1 MGKRKTTKQGKK
13 GSSAELLVQGVL
25 EDQGFFVHRAAATGM
40 VKFGSRWAVKS
51 HDLWG
56 CIDLA
61 AIKPDGIWFCQVTT
75 DGKRSARRRK
85 IENLA
90 GFWPKAARVSI
101 VSHVTEGEGRARKH
115 FLKVEDYLPGGIDA
129 RGVITPDEWMWRER
143 IEFDAKLTEA
153 NRKMRAKLARLAKKQ
168 AKAKMDNV
176 KATPRFIECRNC
188 DGSGEY
194 VSCGSSDFED
204 TRLCQPCAGTGKL
217 EVNPEDS

>member
-1 MGKRKTTKQGKK
+1 MGKRKTTKQGKR

-61 AIKPDGIWFCQVTT
+61 AIKPDGIWLCQVTT

-85 IENLA
+85 IEKLA

-115 FLKVEDYLPGGIDA
+115 FLKVEDFIPGGIE
-129 RGVITPDEWMWRER
+129 GFVITPDEWRWREP

-153 NRKMRAKLARLAKKQ
+153 NRKMRAKLAHLAKKQ
-168 AKAKMDNV
+168 TKAKMGGVTPTATV
-176 KATPRFIECRNC
+176 KPITYLKTCAEC
-188 DGSGEY
+188 DGKG
-194 VSCGSSDFED
+194 
-204 TRLCQPCAGTGKL
+204 
-217 EVNPEDS
+217 